1 MYCSDECKSFM
12 LGTMKRNSDLLVN
25 LPATET
31 ECRSWVDSKL
41 RKKDGSLNL
50 DTIQKENRGYAGDRS
65 RVGVYLGCGLIR
77 YELETK
83 TPPQRGKLLFANANL
98 SIIHMII
105 TMGTEAGEVECDEV
119 APESYNFG
127 IWGA

>member
-1 MYCSDECKSFM
+1 MKLFM
-12 LGTMKRNSDLLVN
+12 LGTMKRNPGLLDN
-25 LPATET
+25 NPTTET

-41 RKKDGSLNL
+41 RKEKFLKL
-50 DTIQKENRGYAGDRS
+50 GYNVEGKTEDILAIETG
-65 RVGVYLGCGLIR
+65 LGCIWGGVVLSGMNWK
-77 YELETK
+77 TK

-105 TMGTEAGEVECDEV
+105 TVGTEAGEVEGDEV